1 MAILGHNYIG
11 LSLYRAY
18 IVQLGDIGYPAAVA
32 RPVHV
37 DMRVDMRPDAED
49 LGMCLCRDSASRR
62 G

>member
-18 IVQLGDIGYPAAVA
+18 ILQLGDIGYPAAVA

-49 LGMCLCRDSASRR
+49 FRHVSVP
-62 G
+62 